1 MFFSSRL
8 NRASCRYIGKYLL
21 GNDIGRGSFGTVKL
35 AKHKVNGT
43 IVAIKRINDVDDART
58 RKLVDLEI
66 EMQGRLKHPLI
77 AELYEVMKVDK
88 MVFMVRTE
96 HSSESRNLPVLTMAA
111 LRRSWNT
118 AQAGPSLTSW
128 WPREASQRA
137 EHDRCSARS

>member
-1 MFFSSRL
+1 MSIQCFRCVNQSNRL
-8 NRASCRYIGKYLL
+8 ARRYIGKYML

-96 HSSESRNLPVLTMAA
+96 HSS
-111 LRRSWNT
+111 
-118 AQAGPSLTSW
+118 PSL
-128 WPREASQRA
+128 EIC
-137 EHDRCSARS
+137 RC

>member
-1 MFFSSRL
+1 MAHSSRSTYPSPGPNGERPTRRFVFRSRI

-88 MVFMVRTE
+88 MVFMVR
-96 HSSESRNLPVLTMAA
+96 
-111 LRRSWNT
+111 
-118 AQAGPSLTSW
+118 
-128 WPREASQRA
+128 A
-137 EHDRCSARS
+137 EHASEC

>member
-1 MFFSSRL
+1 MSVLPRRFVFRSRI
-8 NRASCRYIGKYLL
+8 NRVSCRYIGKYLL

-88 MVFMVRTE
+88 MVFMVR
-96 HSSESRNLPVLTMAA
+96 
-111 LRRSWNT
+111 
-118 AQAGPSLTSW
+118 
-128 WPREASQRA
+128 A
-137 EHDRCSARS
+137 EHACES

>member
-1 MFFSSRL
+1 MSVQRFRCVNQFVQL
-8 NRASCRYIGKYLL
+8 TDWRARRYIGKYLL

-43 IVAIKRINDVDDART
+43 VVAIKRINDVDDART

-96 HSSESRNLPVLTMAA
+96 HSSPI
-111 LRRSWNT
+111 
-118 AQAGPSLTSW
+118 
-128 WPREASQRA
+128 
-137 EHDRCSARS
+137 

>member
-1 MFFSSRL
+1 M
-8 NRASCRYIGKYLL
+8 L

-88 MVFMVRTE
+88 MVFMVRAE
-96 HSSESRNLPVLTMAA
+96 HASES
-111 LRRSWNT
+111 
-118 AQAGPSLTSW
+118 
-128 WPREASQRA
+128 
-137 EHDRCSARS
+137 